1 MTEPPGLF
9 DLPDP
14 QEEIATSDAAAIR
27 WWIEP
32 AVGLWPQL
40 ADTPDL
46 PRCSGK
52 LAYDDALRTSI
63 LRSKTTTR
71 TSTDPPVALKHSS
84 DEERRSLREQ
94 GPHCSRGSH
103 PELVV
108 EHPLAGGVR
117 ASCLIEVAFGEVD
130 ADQDAVCALAQH
142 VGPHDRQCHL
152 DGEAE
157 LTCLGESLS
166 DVLQNVHA

>member
-46 PRCSGK
+46 PRCSESW
-52 LAYDDALRTSI
+52 RM
-63 LRSKTTTR
+63 TTPSAR
-71 TSTDPPVALKHSS
+71 ASS
-84 DEERRSLREQ
+84 GARQRHEHRLT
-94 GPHCSRGSH
+94 
-103 PELVV
+103 
-108 EHPLAGGVR
+108 HPL
-117 ASCLIEVAFGEVD
+117 
-130 ADQDAVCALAQH
+130 H
-142 VGPHDRQCHL
+142 
-152 DGEAE
+152 
-157 LTCLGESLS
+157 
-166 DVLQNVHA
+166 